1 MMVTDKVTGLCHIL
15 VHAVMVDEQVRWS
28 IHEKEP
34 LHGEE
39 RVAGDHP
46 KV

>member
-1 MMVTDKVTGLCHIL
+1 MMMTDKVTWLCHI
-15 VHAVMVDEQVRWS
+15 MVDVVMGEVQVRWN
-28 IHEKEP
+28 IPEKEP

-39 RVAGDHP
+39 RIAGKHP

>member
-1 MMVTDKVTGLCHIL
+1 MMMTDKVTWLCHIL
-15 VHAVMVDEQVRWS
+15 VDAVMVDEQVRWS
-28 IHEKEP
+28 IREKEP

>member
-15 VHAVMVDEQVRWS
+15 VHEQVRWS